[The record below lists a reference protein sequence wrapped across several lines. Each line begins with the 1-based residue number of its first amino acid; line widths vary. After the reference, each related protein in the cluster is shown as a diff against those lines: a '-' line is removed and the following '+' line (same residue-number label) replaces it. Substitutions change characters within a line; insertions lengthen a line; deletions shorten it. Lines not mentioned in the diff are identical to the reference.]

1 MYDTII
7 IGGGMAGLTAALY
20 AQRRAMKTLLLS
32 KNIGG
37 QINSAGEI
45 ENYPGFDLISAQELN
60 QRLEQQARRTGYEIR
75 LEAVTAI
82 SVLPDGNFSVTT
94 DQGDY
99 QSRTIIFSLGLIP
112 RQLDIPGEK
121 EFAGQGVSYCANCDG
136 PFFKGKIVAVVG
148 GGNSALDAA
157 EVLSKIA
164 SQVHLIHRQDKFKG
178 FESLVE
184 AVNQR
189 PNIQIHFNAEV
200 TAIKGTNKVH
210 SISLKN
216 NLDQTTADLAVDG
229 LFVEIGH
236 SAQSDLVADLVK
248 RDSHNQV
255 IIDEG
260 CRTNLPGFFAI
271 GDITTV
277 EHKQLSVAAGHGT
290 IAALNAYQYLRG
302 R

>member
-7 IGGGMAGLTAALY
+7 IGAGMAGLTAALY

-32 KNIGG
+32 KDIGG

-94 DQGDY
+94 AKGNY
-99 QSRTIIFSLGLIP
+99 QSRTIIFALGLVP
-112 RQLDIPGEK
+112 RRLDIPGEK
-121 EFAGQGVSYCANCDG
+121 EFAGRGVSYCANCDG
-136 PFFKGKIVAVVG
+136 PFFKGKILAVVG

-178 FESLVE
+178 FESLID

-189 PNIQIHFNAEV
+189 PNIHIHFNSEV
-200 TAIKGTNKVH
+200 TSIQGADKVQ

-216 NLDQTTADLAVDG
+216 NLDQTSDELAVDG

-236 SAQSDLVADLVK
+236 FAQSDLVANLVK
-248 RDSHNQV
+248 RDSHNQI
-255 IIDEG
+255 IIDAG

-290 IAALNAYQYLRG
+290 IAALNAYQYLQG